1 MRSEA
6 TREWASSSHPADVRA
21 STIEQIEW
29 WRVPLDMVHTRIL
42 LFCLAALASATI
54 LAQPGDALDSVL
66 RDSLMAFDAR
76 MRAEP
81 TSAKALAPL
90 SEYVLVWKDHCDG
103 GPSWITRGDTTM
115 TLANFRYDGR
125 PVHGMG
131 PLSGMFGGPIFYG
144 DRYAYIG
151 IELPTGLVRYTHWYF
166 ERRRR

>member
-1 MRSEA
+1 MTLSRTFS
-6 TREWASSSHPADVRA
+6 
-21 STIEQIEW
+21 
-29 WRVPLDMVHTRIL
+29 
-42 LFCLAALASATI
+42 FFLAAFASATI
-54 LAQPGDALDSVL
+54 LAQPRSALDSVL
-66 RDSLMAFDAR
+66 RDSLMAFDTR

-115 TLANFRYDGR
+115 TLANFQYDGR

-144 DRYAYIG
+144 DHYAYIG
-151 IELPTGLVRYTHWYF
+151 VELPTGLVRYTHWYF
-166 ERRRR
+166 ERRKR